1 MSQLPSHHSYSG
13 EITMTKITF
22 ETKDTNSTYL
32 TESDFA
38 AILRDELDMALG
50 CTEPIAIAYCA
61 AKARRIL
68 GETPDSCEIE
78 VSGNIIKNAKSVVVP
93 GTDGMKGIPAAAAA
107 GIVAG
112 DPSKKLE
119 VIAGIDD
126 IDRKNI
132 RDYLSH
138 TPVTI
143 SASRNAEKLYIRIIL
158 TSGINSSEVIIAR
171 HHTNIIFEK
180 RNDEVLLDTGFVLGV
195 DESGRADDNIAAKKA
210 LLTVENILNYAKHAD
225 LTPVRETLE
234 RQIACNSAI
243 AKEGLRNNWG
253 ANIGSTML
261 ATGGNTVRNRAQA
274 YAAAGSDARMSGC
287 ELPVVI
293 NSGSGNQGITVTMP
307 VITYAKELGVSHD
320 TKLRALLISNLISV
334 HIKYGI
340 GALSAFCGAVSAGC
354 AAGCGI
360 AFLYGAD
367 YDVISKTLSNSLAIA
382 SGIICDGAKPS
393 CAAKIALSVNAGIM
407 GFEMCQFGQMF
418 HGGDGIL
425 ASDIEDTIDNVSG
438 LGSEGMQATDQTI
451 LRIMTK

>member
-1 MSQLPSHHSYSG
+1 M
-13 EITMTKITF
+13 KITF
-22 ETKDTNSTYL
+22 ETKEISTENANHVYGDL
-32 TESDFA
+32 TETDFA
-38 AILRDELDMALG
+38 DILKNELDMALG

-61 AKARRIL
+61 AEARRIL
-68 GETPDSCEIE
+68 GKTPDQCEIE

-112 DPSKKLE
+112 DASLRLE
-119 VIAGIDD
+119 VIAGITEQDRID
-126 IDRKNI
+126 IKNF
-132 RDYLSH
+132 LSH
-138 TPVTI
+138 TPITV
-143 SASRNAEKLYIRIIL
+143 SASKNSEKLYIRIIL
-158 TSGINSSEVIIAR
+158 SAGNDSSEVRIAR
-171 HHTNIIFEK
+171 THTNIIFEK
-180 RNDEVLLDTGFVLGV
+180 KNDNVLLDTGFVPGHE
-195 DESGRADDNIAAKKA
+195 ESSESSSSIASKKA
-210 LLTVENILNYAKHAD
+210 MLTVSNILDFAQNTD
-225 LTPVRETLE
+225 LSLIRDILI
-234 RQIACNSAI
+234 RQIKCNSAI
-243 AKEGLRNNWG
+243 ANEGIKNNWG

-307 VITYAKELGVSHD
+307 VITYAKELGVSED
-320 TKLRALLISNLISV
+320 TMLRALLISNLISV

-367 YDVISKTLSNSLAIA
+367 YKTISQTLSNSLAIA

-407 GFEMCQFGQMF
+407 GFEMCQYGQKF

-425 ASDIEDTIDNVSG
+425 DSDIENTIDNVSDI
-438 LGSEGMQATDQTI
+438 GSEGMRATDQEI
-451 LRIMTK
+451 LKIMTHTDR